1 MPIDMRALFALS
13 EGCDPREWGRLRAAQ
28 LDAGRQL
35 AWFALA
41 ANLLATA
48 VCAALL
54 YPRMPFWQVASWS
67 TLLIAGTVWVTIR
80 RRLAPSR
87 AAGHGGRTDIRATL
101 WEGGSLALAWSVIPV
116 FFCPQV
122 PVATSIG
129 LGLTLMI
136 VMTGAAFAM
145 APLPLA
151 TLMFVGTLG
160 FVSFVQL
167 MLMHAVAIAG
177 GVLAFTL
184 LLMTACLSRTRAL
197 VTIHNAQ
204 AVLDERDETISV
216 LLLEFEES
224 AAEWL
229 WETDATRRV
238 IRPSARFA
246 RACGRAPADID
257 GMPIL
262 QLLAGPSWDSGT
274 FAAGLRALAEKLRNR
289 DSFVNLRLPIRF
301 TEQERWW
308 QLAAAP
314 RYDDRGIFCGFRGVG
329 ADVTDQRASADKI
342 NRMARFDTLTGLPN
356 RRLITETLSDA
367 MIAAEACGGRC
378 AFMMLDL
385 DRFKAV
391 NDTLGHPV
399 GDRLL
404 CQVAERLGH
413 MMSANESCGRL
424 GGDEF
429 ALVVRDASD
438 TGAVEELAGR
448 IITALSRPYD
458 VDHYTLHIG
467 ASIGLAFGPRD
478 GRTSEMLIRSADLA
492 LYRAKDAGR
501 GVFRV
506 YEPALYVQAEER
518 RVLEIALRGALD
530 RGEMSLAYQP
540 IIDTQGGMLR
550 GFEALLRWESPEF
563 GTVPPSRFIP
573 LAEDAR
579 IIAQI
584 GAWVLRTACAEAA
597 SWPEGLRIAVNVS
610 PVQLQNDGFV
620 TTVATV
626 LADSGLSADRLELEV
641 TEGVFLRE
649 DRGATTTLARIL
661 DLGVRLSLDDFGIG
675 HSSLGYLSRTRFSS
689 IKIDGSF
696 VRAAA
701 RGGREALAI
710 IRAVVALAQSL
721 DIATIAEGVETQD
734 ERQLVAA
741 LGCTHAQGDLFGRA
755 LPVTETRTLAER
767 DWTDSAA
774 A

>member
-1 MPIDMRALFALS
+1 MPIDMRALLALS

-151 TLMFVGTLG
+151 TLMFIGTLG
-160 FVSFVQL
+160 FVSVVQL
-167 MLMHAVAIAG
+167 MLMHAVALAG
-177 GVLAFTL
+177 GARLHAVADDRLPQPDAR
-184 LLMTACLSRTRAL
+184 AGHDPQCAGGARRTR
-197 VTIHNAQ
+197 
-204 AVLDERDETISV
+204 RD
-216 LLLEFEES
+216 
-224 AAEWL
+224 
-229 WETDATRRV
+229 DQ
-238 IRPSARFA
+238 
-246 RACGRAPADID
+246 RAPARVRGERSRMAVGNRRDTTRDPAQRSLRAGVRSRAGMDID

-448 IITALSRPYD
+448 IIIALSRPYD

-741 LGCTHAQGDLFGRA
+741 LGCTHAQGVLFGRA